1 MNFLACMA
9 GYKRLDD
16 SEEYVDIFL
25 WKVLMFSMYPTSNVD
40 LNYDMNDIFYLSNEN
55 AQYQNYWQ

>member
-1 MNFLACMA
+1 MA